1 MLVLRH
7 SNPLRKGEGPSTVHP
22 TSSTESDRTRGPVP
36 VTIGASENKMEVQRD
51 RDTRANPFSEKKAAN
66 LRKTQSPMK
75 QNPGKREEPG
85 EREGEV
91 IGVCCAVIHHP
102 NLAFVGV
109 YAVREKYRGC
119 GIGKEV
125 WDKCMKHVENMNVVI
140 NAVPDK
146 VLLYR
151 DKGGF
156 PILETEWACVVNE
169 TEEPINHEALSNEV
183 PDGVEIVP
191 FQDSHLPAMFE
202 YDLALI
208 GYDRKLALELNCK
221 EFDSK
226 TFVAFKDG
234 KCVGFGTIKRSCH
247 NVGQVGPLYAD
258 DPAVAEVMLRTLIES
273 HPDVKG
279 FAMMTISSNVPA
291 NNFIKKIGCP
301 TTEECPRLY
310 RKEKVEVDKS
320 KVIAHFDLN
329 FCPY

>member
-1 MLVLRH
+1 MADLV
-7 SNPLRKGEGPSTVHP
+7 
-22 TSSTESDRTRGPVP
+22 
-36 VTIGASENKMEVQRD
+36 
-51 RDTRANPFSEKKAAN
+51 KAVFAIC
-66 LRKTQSPMK
+66 
-75 QNPGKREEPG
+75 
-85 EREGEV
+85 EV
-91 IGVCCAVIHHP
+91 IAVCCAVIHHP

-125 WDKCMKHVENMNVVI
+125 WDKCMKHVDNMNVVI

-146 VLLYR
+146 VFLYR

-156 PILETEWACVVNE
+156 PILETEWTCVVNE

-191 FQDSHLPAMFE
+191 FQESHLPAMFE

-208 GYDRKLALELNCK
+208 GYDRKLALELNCN

-279 FAMMTISSNVPA
+279 FAMMTISSNVIA

-320 KVIAHFDLN
+320 KVFAHFDLN